1 MKTKTIIYSLFTL
14 LLLMG
19 CKDEPQYTRF
29 ENHTISACGITDPLY
44 NLPWLKTYCSEHYN
58 TYSTSISIYKNILT
72 DENSIII
79 VHISKSVPDQSPSRT
94 FTEEVYTC
102 EGVRILFQSSDYRPD
117 GWDNFLVQNTLVAK
131 IWSVEEITKN

>member
-1 MKTKTIIYSLFTL
+1 MKTKTIIYSLFAL
-14 LLLMG
+14 LLLLG
-19 CKDEPQYTRF
+19 CKSEPQYSRF
-29 ENHTISACGITDPLY
+29 ENHNISACGIADPLK
-44 NLPWLKTYCSEHYN
+44 NLPWLKAYCVEHYN

-79 VHISKSVPDQSPSRT
+79 INVSKYVPDQSPGRT

-117 GWDNFLVQNTLVAK
+117 EWDNFLMLNTLVAK
-131 IWSVEEITKN
+131 IWSVQEIVKD